1 MKKAYLGLDVH
12 KASIVIAVALND
24 GSQPVLYGKSPGDLN
39 GFLAVLRRVLKKH
52 ELLKEDVQ
60 ICYEAGPTGFVL
72 ARRLGQMGFD
82 VLVVAPSLVPIR
94 AGDRIKTDRRDA
106 CKLASLLRAC
116 ELIAVHVP
124 AADDEV
130 VRDLC
135 RARTDA
141 VDQQT
146 RCRQQL
152 GAFLLR
158 NGHHYT
164 GLSTWTEPHMRY
176 LRELVLQDP
185 VQKLVLEE
193 YLQRIDAAVQQV
205 TRIEAHLPLRL
216 QGWTRAP
223 MVEALEG
230 LRGFQLV
237 AAMTVVSELG
247 DLHRFAHPRQ
257 LMAYLGL
264 VPAESTSG
272 TSRRQG
278 AITKCGNSHV
288 RWMLIE
294 AAHHYRLPPKVSKG
308 LSRRQEELPRAVKEL
323 SWRAQNRLHRRFLH
337 LKLRGLHHNKIT
349 VAVARELAAY
359 IHIPP
364 VRPFRLPQSNTPV
377 VRIAGN
383 PSRGA
388 PLLTCIRD
396 GRMSG
401 GTSDCVIQSPADNCH
416 RHCSRTCDRH
426 CSHTCDLRARNQ
438 NRRESRADC
447 DTLLVCRYWTSFRHG
462 VHARMLNS

>member
-1 MKKAYLGLDVH
+1 MEYMPTNLQDTLMMKAYLGLDVH
-12 KASIVIAVALND
+12 KASIVIAVAMAD
-24 GSQPVLYGKSPGDLN
+24 GSPPVLYGKAPADLD
-39 GFLAVLRRVLKKH
+39 GFERILRRVLKKH
-52 ELLKEDVQ
+52 ALEKGDVQ
-60 ICYEAGPTGFVL
+60 LCYEAGPTGFVL
-72 ARRLGQMGFD
+72 ARRLLSLGFD
-82 VLVVAPSLVPIR
+82 VVLVAPSLVPIR
-94 AGDRIKTDRRDA
+94 AGDRVKTDRRDA
-106 CKLASLLRAC
+106 CKLAGLLRAG
-116 ELIAVHVP
+116 ELIAVHIP
-124 AADDEV
+124 NAEDEV

-158 NGHHYT
+158 NGRHYT

-205 TRIEAHLPLRL
+205 TRIEGHLPLRL
-216 QGWTRAP
+216 AGWSRAP
-223 MVEALEG
+223 MVKALEG

-247 DLHRFAHPRQ
+247 DLYRFDHPRQ

-264 VPAESTSG
+264 VPGEHSSG
-272 TSRRQG
+272 SSRRQG

-294 AAHHYRLPPKVSKG
+294 AAHHYRLPPKINKA
-308 LSRRQEELPRAVKEL
+308 LSVRQEALPRAVKEL
-323 SWRAQNRLHRRFLH
+323 SWRAQNRLHRRFVH

-349 VAVARELAAY
+349 VAIARELAAF
-359 IHIPP
+359 IWELAR
-364 VRPFRLPQSNTPV
+364 VVGRLGSEK
-377 VRIAGN
+377 A
-383 PSRGA
+383 A
-388 PLLTCIRD
+388 
-396 GRMSG
+396 
-401 GTSDCVIQSPADNCH
+401 
-416 RHCSRTCDRH
+416 
-426 CSHTCDLRARNQ
+426 
-438 NRRESRADC
+438 
-447 DTLLVCRYWTSFRHG
+447 
-462 VHARMLNS
+462 